1 MRTSYIIYLLLFSVF
16 LTACQQQE
24 YVKINGQTMGTY
36 YTLQFKPESQ
46 SVDGLSAQVEQRL
59 EQLNQN
65 LSTYIDDSD
74 LTTLNRSVGRRC
86 FKVSQDTLAVVSE
99 ALRIHQLSDGA
110 FDPGLAPLIELWGFD
125 KKQTNNQVPADEL
138 IKERQAMINFTDA
151 QVRQEQGCIV
161 KGNDLLQINLSAIAK
176 GYAVDELI
184 AILEQQYGIQNYL
197 VEIGGEL
204 RVNGNNAHNKP
215 WTVAI
220 ESPDPGSRSV
230 QKVITPIDMAVATSG
245 DYRNFFEKDG
255 KRYSHTINPIS
266 GYPIEHKLASIT
278 VLHPSTM
285 TADAMATTLMVL
297 GEKAGKDFA
306 QQHNLPV
313 FMIIKSDDGFKEY
326 YNDAFKPYLKSAT
339 Q

>member
-1 MRTSYIIYLLLFSVF
+1 MRYRHIIYLIITNVF
-16 LTACQQQE
+16 ITACQQQE

-36 YTLQFKPESQ
+36 YTLQFKPESK
-46 SVDGLSAQVEQRL
+46 SIEGLPTEIEQRL
-59 EQLNQN
+59 AELNQN
-65 LSTYIDDSD
+65 LSTYLDDSD

-86 FKVSQDTLAVVSE
+86 FNVTQDTLTVVSE
-99 ALRIHQLSDGA
+99 ALRIHKLSNGA
-110 FDPGLAPLIELWGFD
+110 FDPGLGPLIELWGFD
-125 KKQTNNQVPADEL
+125 KKQTNNEVPSDEAV
-138 IKERQAMINFTDA
+138 KERMAMINFSDTQA
-151 QVRQEQGCIV
+151 RMEQGCIV

-184 AILEQQYGIQNYL
+184 TILEQQYGIKHYL

-204 RVNGNNAHNKP
+204 KVRGDNARNKP
-215 WTVAI
+215 WTIAI

-230 QKVITPIDMAVATSG
+230 QKVITPLNMAVATSG

-255 KRYSHTINPIS
+255 KRYSHTLNPIT

-297 GEKAGKDFA
+297 GEQAGKELA
-306 QQHNLPV
+306 QQHNLPI

-326 YNDAFKPYLKSAT
+326 YNDAFKPYLKSAA